1 MLPHPSLG
9 RVWLARGDPGIPL
22 CTAPICQ
29 FLVGLSSNV
38 VVCSKF
44 ALPWVQEVRNHRVYQ
59 HKLCFDEVIAAVAVT
74 LLLVQQHLIK
84 TKVTTLDETMVA
96 KWVLS
101 GYYRLEAQHLLAQ
114 FMLLLQGFLLLAGYS
129 HFVNWAIPFN
139 KGTPPMDNR
148 VICLPW
154 DRIFVLTPLGQT
166 VVYGEL
172 RKIYWN
178 LQGNTEIS

>member
-84 TKVTTLDETMVA
+84 TKVTTLDRTMVV

-101 GYYRLEAQHLLAQ
+101 GYYRLEAQHLLAW
-114 FMLLLQGFLLLAGYS
+114 FMMPCYCCKAFSSWLPSESRHNKHVLDFLL
-129 HFVNWAIPFN
+129 FFKTV
-139 KGTPPMDNR
+139 
-148 VICLPW
+148 
-154 DRIFVLTPLGQT
+154 QT
-166 VVYGEL
+166 MM
-172 RKIYWN
+172 
-178 LQGNTEIS
+178 